1 VLCGIWAMS
10 YLLKPIADSLAT
22 TISFP
27 DPDAYRYPLIP
38 RTQLDDSRVGHKIEL
53 DAEQRPNQTRA
64 DMATTC
70 CDITPTHEW
79 HGPYHDAEYGFPLED
94 DATLFERLVQAGLS
108 WLTIL
113 KKREAF
119 RRAYDG
125 FEPEV
130 VARYGARE
138 RRRLLKLRP
147 PWSRG
152 PRRRATR

>member
-1 VLCGIWAMS
+1 MG
-10 YLLKPIADSLAT
+10 
-22 TISFP
+22 
-27 DPDAYRYPLIP
+27 
-38 RTQLDDSRVGHKIEL
+38 
-53 DAEQRPNQTRA
+53 
-64 DMATTC
+64 TTC